1 MDDEVEDVRVLRME
15 AVGPQGE
22 RVVVEAKQDGRWIKL
37 LEDGTRGQAERVAA
51 DARRGAS
58 PRPSAS

>member
-1 MDDEVEDVRVLRME
+1 MAGEVEDVRVLRME

-37 LEDGTRGQAERVAA
+37 PESPSLPVASSIPA
-51 DARRGAS
+51 NGDIMPG
-58 PRPSAS
+58 